1 MNIIIPVL
9 SGYLAHRLFVRR
21 LKSRLARVLV
31 MISVLIPLFLFFLG
45 GGGISNRDQ
54 RLSPEEIEA
63 RILDSAYTEQADL
76 VVSISAAG
84 TIAPARQAPLI
95 FGASAPVQEI
105 FVEEGAEVI
114 FGDLIARLDPQ
125 DPLQTLVEAELAYRL
140 QQAYFDFL
148 TATPREVDLAAAN
161 AALNAALAQINS
173 ASSQVNTDIQAE
185 IARLQY
191 EIAGNRVW
199 QSQLQRDAIPEPSFL
214 PSIPLPQTGFEPVDS
229 FLDDVAGF
237 ISSSNQQQID
247 GLAAQRRQL
256 ETVITQTEYAQQI
269 AEANWNSTGIR
280 GPDAGALS
288 AASAA
293 RLQAEI
299 ALQNLLEGPDEIV
312 LNRSMIDLRLAELTV
327 EQAEYNL
334 RQYEL
339 RAPFSGMIAQN
350 NLNVGQV
357 PPQGV
362 SVLLMD
368 VNTLYVEL
376 PVDEVDIVRV
386 QIGQRVE
393 FDVDAL
399 PDVMLR
405 GYVER
410 LAYTPLNV
418 GQLSAYL
425 VRVRLDATDAP
436 IRVGMSVTARIIVN
450 ERSGVVLAPNRFIRI
465 DRLTGDAFVIVQE
478 SDGTF
483 VERMI
488 LLGERNERQ
497 SEIRAGLELGE
508 RLVLLPS
515 DANVTSFGFFR
526 QAR

>member
-1 MNIIIPVL
+1 MNIILPIL
-9 SGYLAHRLFVRR
+9 LGYLFYRFFARR
-21 LKSRLARVLV
+21 LKRRVVRVFL
-31 MISVLIPLFLFFLG
+31 MISVLVPLVLLVMG
-45 GGGISNRDQ
+45 DGNQVQ

-63 RILDSAYTEQADL
+63 RILDSAYSERADL
-76 VVSISAAG
+76 VVAISAAG

-95 FGASAPVQEI
+95 FGASAPVLQVFVQEGSD
-105 FVEEGAEVI
+105 VAS
-114 FGDLIARLDPQ
+114 GDLIARLDPQ
-125 DPLQTLVEAELAYRL
+125 DPLQTLAEAELTLRL

-148 TATPREVDLAAAN
+148 TAAPREVDLAAAN
-161 AALNAALAQINS
+161 AALNAALAQINA
-173 ASSQVNTDIQAE
+173 ASSRINTDIQSE

-199 QSQLQRDAIPEPSFL
+199 QSQLQRDAIPGPSTL
-214 PSIPLPQTGFEPVDS
+214 PSIPLPQTGFEPVDN
-229 FLDDVAGF
+229 FLDTVAGF
-237 ISSSNQQQID
+237 ISSTNQQQID
-247 GLAAQRRQL
+247 ALAAQRRQL
-256 ETVITQTEYAQQI
+256 ETVITQAEYAQQI
-269 AEANWNSTGIR
+269 AEATWNSTEIR

-288 AASAA
+288 AAAAA

-299 ALQNLLEGPDEIV
+299 ALQNLLEGPDEIS
-312 LNRSMIDLRLAELTV
+312 LNRSMIDLRLAELAV

-339 RAPFSGMIAQN
+339 RAPFSGIVAQN
-350 NLNVGQV
+350 NLTVGQI

-368 VNTLYVEL
+368 VNTFYVEL
-376 PVDEVDIVRV
+376 PVDEVDVVRV
-386 QIGQRVE
+386 QVGQRVE

-399 PDVMLR
+399 PDVVLS
-405 GYVER
+405 GQVER

-425 VRVRLDATDAP
+425 VRVRLDPTDAP

-450 ERSGVVLAPNRFIRI
+450 ERNGVVLAPNRFIRI
-465 DRLTGDAFVIVQE
+465 DRLSGDSFVIVQE

-497 SEIRAGLELGE
+497 SEIRAGLEPGE

-515 DANVTSFGFFR
+515 DADAVGFGFFR
-526 QAR
+526 QRQ